1 MDGQSG
7 PALKE
12 FGPARPARALILVCP
27 YMESEM
33 GQKVTITETE
43 EVPLGDGVKLVRD
56 VTERP
61 EPEHVDTVKKTV
73 TVEEKVVSRD

>member
-1 MDGQSG
+1 M
-7 PALKE
+7 PL
-12 FGPARPARALILVCP
+12 
-27 YMESEM
+27 MECKM

-61 EPEHVDTVKKTV
+61 ETEHVETVKKTV
-73 TVEEKVVSRD
+73 TVEEKTVRE

>member
-1 MDGQSG
+1 
-7 PALKE
+7 
-12 FGPARPARALILVCP
+12 
-27 YMESEM
+27 MECKM

-61 EPEHVDTVKKTV
+61 ETEHVETVKKTV
-73 TVEEKVVSRD
+73 TVEEKTVRE